1 MLAEAQRRD
10 MLAAMGIDV
19 YVLRTHTQAT
29 APFATSVAAV
39 DADLVV
45 ACAHTAAASVYAV
58 RLRELLPHTLG
69 IEPSR
74 IRWIEADAVGAF
86 AAPPSAHAY
95 LLLGA
100 PLLRTLGVHLSTTQQ
115 YTAVIAVADEPET
128 SLRNGLA
135 KRALWQALKPVAR
148 CLRAPAD

>member
-1 MLAEAQRRD
+1 MLAETQRSD

-19 YVLRTHTQAT
+19 YLLRARTQAT
-29 APFATSVAAV
+29 ASPATSVAAV

-45 ACAHTAAASVYAV
+45 ACALTATASAYAV

-74 IRWIEADAVGAF
+74 ICWIEADVVGAF
-86 AAPPSAHAY
+86 ASPPSAHAY

-100 PLLRTLGVHLSTTQQ
+100 PLLRTFGVHLSTMRQNTV
-115 YTAVIAVADEPET
+115 VIAVADEPET

-135 KRALWQALKPVAR
+135 KRALWHVLKPVAR

>member
-10 MLAAMGIDV
+10 MLARMGIDV
-19 YVLRTHTQAT
+19 YLLRAHTQAIASLAT
-29 APFATSVAAV
+29 AVTAV

-45 ACAHTAAASVYAV
+45 ACAHTATAGAYAA

-86 AAPPSAHAY
+86 ASPPSAHAY
-95 LLLGA
+95 LVLGA

-115 YTAVIAVADEPET
+115 NTAIIAVAGEPET

-135 KRALWQALKPVAR
+135 KRALWQALKAIAR
-148 CLRAPAD
+148 CLRASAD